1 MNKLTL
7 LLSLTCAIG
16 AASFFDKAYAQL
28 TVKEPTAEEVR
39 EMQKEAARLS
49 TGKASHAK
57 AGKDAEK
64 GKSSWV
70 RATIEI
76 KAPREVVWEAVHEER
91 KHDPDLAYSK
101 VIVPGEHEYTLEQKM
116 VLIPVIGSAVC
127 QMHNKEVPNERID
140 YKLIKS
146 DRFKHLEGSWVLST
160 AANGNTNL
168 ELLTN
173 IDLGLPVPRSMVN
186 NLTQKKLQRR
196 LKNVKEAAEVLNNK
210 IVHAKKTLAH

>member
-1 MNKLTL
+1 MTKLKTL
-7 LLSLTCAIG
+7 LTVISIASIG
-16 AASFFDKAYAQL
+16 MVCPGASAQL
-28 TVKEPTAEEVR
+28 VIKEPSAEEVR
-39 EMQKEAARLS
+39 EMHKEAARQNVKS
-49 TGKASHAK
+49 KHKESGDKS
-57 AGKDAEK
+57 
-64 GKSSWV
+64 KSSWV
-70 RATIEI
+70 RAIIEI

-146 DRFKHLEGSWVLST
+146 DRFKHMEGSWVLST

-168 ELLTN
+168 ELSTN
-173 IDLGLPVPRSMVN
+173 IDLGLPVPRTMVN

-210 IVHAKKTLAH
+210 LVHAKKTVAH